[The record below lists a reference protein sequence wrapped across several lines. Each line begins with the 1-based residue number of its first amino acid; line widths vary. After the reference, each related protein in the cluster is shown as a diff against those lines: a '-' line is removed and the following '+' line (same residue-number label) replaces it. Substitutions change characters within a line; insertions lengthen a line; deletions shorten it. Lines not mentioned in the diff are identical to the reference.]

1 MTKPRLTRRA
11 VLAGTSAAVASPYIW
26 TSARAQAAG
35 AIKIGMPTA
44 LTGPLG
50 SVGQQTKRGAEA
62 YAKIQNAKGGILGRQ
77 IELIIEDTAG
87 NPANCVRKA
96 QEMVERHGV
105 RLFTGLTLSSEALA
119 VVPKLAEWDAIF
131 VSGVNGDGRLTAESF
146 VPNFFRANISG
157 PMGARAVSL
166 YLRDSE
172 KVKSIYALGLD
183 YAWGHNSVQVF
194 ENEMKQAK
202 KNFIGKVFAPTGT
215 KDYSTYITKI
225 RQSGADAVYLVLAG
239 DDNNAFLAQAQQYQL
254 PAKVEMLTEQIEL
267 VALRAVGDASVGL
280 VGSSRYAFTFDNPQ
294 NREFVELWKKEHG
307 GALPDT
313 FEGETWQAMQVI
325 QQGIE
330 SSQEY
335 RHRAAA
341 RGVEEG
347 RAHQHQGQG
356 HDARVRPSGRAVR
369 VHGQSREEGG
379 LSASNSGGHRDV
391 PWRAHHAG
399 LPQDDLRQLRGL
411 AFAMPSAERRRR
423 SARPWSR
430 ALRR

>member
-1 MTKPRLTRRA
+1 M
-11 VLAGTSAAVASPYIW
+11 VLAGTGAAVASPFIW
-26 TSARAQAAG
+26 TSAQAQAGG
-35 AIKIGMPTA
+35 AIKIGIPAA

-62 YAKIQNAKGGILGRQ
+62 YVKMQNEKGGILGRK

-119 VVPKLAEWDAIF
+119 VVPKLAEWNAIF
-131 VSGVNGDGRLTAESF
+131 VSGINGDGRLTGESF

-166 YLRDSE
+166 YLRES
-172 KVKSIYALGLD
+172 KKINSIYALGLD

-194 ENEMKQAK
+194 EDEMKRAK

-267 VALRAVGDASVGL
+267 VALKAVGDASVGL
-280 VGSSRYAFTFDNPQ
+280 VGSSRYCFAIDNPQ
-294 NREFVELWKKEHG
+294 NKEFVEYWKKEHG

-330 SSQEY
+330 KAKGIDLDPL
-335 RHRAAA
+335 RTALKT
-341 RGVEEG
+341 VELTSIKGKIKFRECD
-347 RAHQHQGQG
+347 HQAVQDGYM
-356 HDARVRPSGRAVR
+356 VR
-369 VHGQSREEGG
+369 VVKKDGFPHPIPEIIATYPGDRTTP
-379 LSASNSGGHRDV
+379 ACRKMTY
-391 PWRAHHAG
+391 
-399 LPQDDLRQLRGL
+399 DD
-411 AFAMPSAERRRR
+411 
-423 SARPWSR
+423 
-430 ALRR
+430 